1 MKIKQVHIDNAKFF
15 TLLDLNSLHVGDE
28 LVYNIFI
35 QRNKDYVIIIEAGT
49 KLSDELYE
57 KLQKQEQLYVS
68 KMEMNRQKPSCDT
81 LIAYIKYYKHNL
93 EKSLH
98 FLYEIN
104 DKLFTEFLDSKNN
117 TINTSCLQTI
127 VKSIIFLI
135 QQNQNY
141 LKETMPYFSSE
152 YSIAYHSLHVAI
164 YTINLSHL
172 LRLQEEQLIDA
183 GIAGLLHDLGLK
195 KINNSILTKEQ
206 PLSFKELELVHKH
219 SIYKRI
225 IVPGSF
231 DALTHDDDYRKEKK
245 GGILIYLEDDNTFN
259 VKFLLNRYALKFT
272 TINVKDKDLDTLSKQ
287 LDKFRK
293 KDVRVRLVID
303 NDSQLTKNLKELI
316 QKYPELHITI
326 KKNKKNSN
334 TETLNKT
341 IKKID
346 IIKLDH
352 DTIVE
357 YINKKEDNKDTAKNM
372 IEIMDRL

>member
-219 SIYKRI
+219 SIYSTEFAQKNNISNQYILDAIMHHHECYDGTGYPDHLKKNKILQLTSILAIADVFDALTNDR
-225 IVPGSF
+225 PYRQKHTSF
-231 DALTHDDDYRKEKK
+231 DALKIMMQDTDMVHKF
-245 GGILIYLEDDNTFN
+245 NQTF
-259 VKFLLNRYALKFT
+259 
-272 TINVKDKDLDTLSKQ
+272 
-287 LDKFRK
+287 
-293 KDVRVRLVID
+293 
-303 NDSQLTKNLKELI
+303 LKEF
-316 QKYPELHITI
+316 LHSFL
-326 KKNKKNSN
+326 K
-334 TETLNKT
+334 
-341 IKKID
+341 
-346 IIKLDH
+346 
-352 DTIVE
+352 
-357 YINKKEDNKDTAKNM
+357 
-372 IEIMDRL
+372 